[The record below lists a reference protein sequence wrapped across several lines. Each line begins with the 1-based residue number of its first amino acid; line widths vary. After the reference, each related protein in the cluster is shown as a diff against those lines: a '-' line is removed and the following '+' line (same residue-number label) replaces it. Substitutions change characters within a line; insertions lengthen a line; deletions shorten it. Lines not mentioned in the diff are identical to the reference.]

1 MNHFVIVGAGPAGL
15 SLALQ
20 LSQQGQRVTLLEA
33 SRTFSRQFR
42 GDALMPCGLEA
53 LKMMGLRELLETLPQ
68 RRLSGWSVWI
78 EGRELFEVAEPMGSR
93 EPCRLVAQEQLL
105 EALLV
110 QAVKQPTLQWRSGC
124 TVTGLLKDN
133 GRITGVRLGNGET
146 IEAEFVVG
154 CDGRSSTVRRLAG
167 LPIKPRGSALD
178 LLWFELPGREGDS
191 LPQGFHTLLAG
202 GAIGSVC
209 LGARGDLQMA
219 LLVQP
224 GTPTPQQS
232 AAEWAKTLATMQPAA
247 FAEHLRLRS
256 AELKGPMRVSVQAG
270 MAPQW
275 HTPGVL
281 LLGDA
286 AHPMSPVRAQGINMA
301 LRDSVVA
308 AGVLAQQRSAV
319 ELDAAAAEVQHRRQA
334 EVETVQKLQEHEVQL
349 GQLLGHQAVLRHLII
364 NAAGLSAPIAK
375 TIWTKRQRLMRDGLP
390 KALAEDNQR

>member
-15 SLALQ
+15 SMALQ

-53 LKMMGLRELLETLPQ
+53 LEMMGLRELLETLPQ
-68 RRLSGWSVWI
+68 RQLSGWSVWM
-78 EGRELFEVAEPMGSR
+78 EGRELFEVAEPMGSCQ
-93 EPCRLVAQEQLL
+93 PCRLVAQGPLL

-110 QAVKQPTLQWRSGC
+110 EAVKQPTLQWRSGC
-124 TVTGLLKDN
+124 TVTGLVKN
-133 GRITGVRLGNGET
+133 NKRITGVRLSNGET

-167 LPIKPRGSALD
+167 LPVKPRGSTLD
-178 LLWFELPGREGDS
+178 LLWFELPGREGEP

-209 LGARGDLQMA
+209 LGAKGDLLMA
-219 LLVQP
+219 LLVKP
-224 GTPTPQQS
+224 GTPTPQHS

-247 FAEHLRLRS
+247 FAEHICKHS
-256 AELKGPMRVSVQAG
+256 AELKGPLRVSVQAG
-270 MAPQW
+270 IAPQW
-275 HTPGVL
+275 HKPGVL

-308 AGVLAQQRSAV
+308 AGVLTQQRSAA
-319 ELDAAAAEVQHRRQA
+319 ELDAVAANVQHRRQA
-334 EVETVQKLQEHEVQL
+334 ELEAVQKLQEHEMRL
-349 GQLLGHQAVLRHLII
+349 GQLLGHQAMLRHLVI
-364 NAAGLSAPIAK
+364 NAAGLCAPIAK
-375 TIWTKRQRLMRDGLP
+375 SIWTKRQRLMRDGLP
-390 KALAEDNQR
+390 KALLEKNQG

>member
-1 MNHFVIVGAGPAGL
+1 M
-15 SLALQ
+15 ALQ

-53 LKMMGLRELLETLPQ
+53 LEMMGLRELLETLPQ
-68 RRLSGWSVWI
+68 RQLSGWSVWM
-78 EGRELFEVAEPMGSR
+78 EGRELFEVAEPMGSCQ
-93 EPCRLVAQEQLL
+93 PCRLVAQGPLL

-110 QAVKQPTLQWRSGC
+110 EAVKQPTLQWRSGC
-124 TVTGLLKDN
+124 TVTGLVKN
-133 GRITGVRLGNGET
+133 NKRITGVRLSNGET

-232 AAEWAKTLATMQPAA
+232 AAEWVNALARMQPAA

-319 ELDAAAAEVQHRRQA
+319 ELDAAAAEVQHRRQT

-375 TIWTKRQRLMRDGLP
+375 TIWIKRQRLMRDGLP

>member
-1 MNHFVIVGAGPAGL
+1 
-15 SLALQ
+15 
-20 LSQQGQRVTLLEA
+20 
-33 SRTFSRQFR
+33 
-42 GDALMPCGLEA
+42 
-53 LKMMGLRELLETLPQ
+53 
-68 RRLSGWSVWI
+68 
-78 EGRELFEVAEPMGSR
+78 
-93 EPCRLVAQEQLL
+93 
-105 EALLV
+105 
-110 QAVKQPTLQWRSGC
+110 
-124 TVTGLLKDN
+124 
-133 GRITGVRLGNGET
+133 
-146 IEAEFVVG
+146 
-154 CDGRSSTVRRLAG
+154 
-167 LPIKPRGSALD
+167 
-178 LLWFELPGREGDS
+178 
-191 LPQGFHTLLAG
+191 
-202 GAIGSVC
+202 
-209 LGARGDLQMA
+209 
-219 LLVQP
+219 
-224 GTPTPQQS
+224 
-232 AAEWAKTLATMQPAA
+232 
-247 FAEHLRLRS
+247 
-256 AELKGPMRVSVQAG
+256 VQAG